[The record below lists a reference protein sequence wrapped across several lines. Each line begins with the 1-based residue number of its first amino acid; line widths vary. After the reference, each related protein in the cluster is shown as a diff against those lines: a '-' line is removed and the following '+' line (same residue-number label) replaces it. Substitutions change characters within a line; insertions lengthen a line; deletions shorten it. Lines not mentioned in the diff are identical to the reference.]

1 MQYSFRWL
9 KVLALFAVKIYVIE
23 LIENFPSFLFFNQ
36 EMLMHE
42 TNDVFKMP
50 ICLNEVLLR
59 IRQLCVRS
67 QLGSHALR
75 SRSGGLGTQDFQVLR
90 QSCYG
95 AVLVIRI
102 VRF

>member
-1 MQYSFRWL
+1 M
-9 KVLALFAVKIYVIE
+9 ALFAVKMYVIE

-42 TNDVFKMP
+42 TNVFKMP
-50 ICLNEVLLR
+50 ICLSEVLLR

-75 SRSGGLGTQDFQVLR
+75 SLCGGLGTQDFQVLR

-95 AVLVIRI
+95 AVPVIRTI
-102 VRF
+102 RF